1 MGKTKENVVYA
12 TWCQSYGLFFWAVLY
27 YHNNALS
34 IFWFSVVRKS
44 DKSNINDNAFEQ
56 DI

>member
-1 MGKTKENVVYA
+1 MGKTIETVVYA
-12 TWCQSYGLFFWAVLY
+12 TWGQSYGVFFWAVLC

-44 DKSNINDNAFEQ
+44 DRCNI
-56 DI
+56 